1 MAHGSIRKIGD
12 KYEVTFDFGKNSE
25 GKRIRKYKRFSSFRN
40 ARKALAEHDHA
51 VEVKSFVMP
60 TELTLGEW
68 MDFWV
73 ESIIA
78 PKSAYTTVYAYNNIK
93 NKYIKPLIGQIKL
106 QEINAQQIQKYLLR
120 LSNDYHLSPNTV
132 IKHYELLNYS
142 MGFAYRQDYVTK
154 NPLEKVERPKKHQY
168 EAKFYTTEQLAELLT
183 LVKGDQLEL
192 TVNLAAYFGLRRGE
206 ICGLTW
212 EDADLENEMIYVR
225 RTRTSAG
232 SEIVEKDTKNRA
244 STRKLA
250 MPKTIKYL
258 LEKEQKHQQ
267 QRRRELGAVYID
279 TDYIIVMDG
288 GKPYRPNYLS
298 QLFGEF
304 LEKNNLP
311 RIVLH
316 ELRHTF
322 ASLSNEAGIPEFNIG
337 KALGHSTPS
346 TTKKIY
352 THLFDPV
359 QTSAINKVAEIVDD
373 AVKQHNTEA
382 DRTNRTVV
390 SVINEW
396 NPMKFSDEDLDYK
409 KEIELVVNYMLDG
422 GDKQLLGK
430 FIYDTFR
437 ESFGSR
443 FFKCDEGECELIGK
457 RMQL

>member
-12 KYEVTFDFGKNSE
+12 KYEVTFDFGKDAT
-25 GKRIRKYKRFSSFRN
+25 GKRIRKFKRFSSFRN
-40 ARKALAEHDHA
+40 ARKALAEHDHC
-51 VEVKSFVMP
+51 VESKAYVMP
-60 TELTLGEW
+60 NDMTLSEW
-68 MDFWV
+68 MDFWL

-93 NKYIKPLIGQIKL
+93 NKYIKPIIGHIKL
-106 QEINAQQIQKYLLR
+106 QELTAQQIQMYLIR
-120 LSNDYHLSPNTV
+120 LSDDYHLSPNTV
-132 IKHYELLNYS
+132 LKHYELLNYS
-142 MGFAYRQDYVTK
+142 MEFAVRQDYMSK
-154 NPLEKVERPKKHQY
+154 NPIEKVERPKKHQH

-212 EDADLENEMIYVR
+212 EDADFENEMIYVR
-225 RTRTSAG
+225 KTRTSAG
-232 SEIVEKDTKNRA
+232 SEIIEKDTKNRS

-258 LEKEQKHQQ
+258 LKKEYDNQQKL
-267 QRRRELGAVYID
+267 RKELGEAYID
-279 TDYIIVMDG
+279 TDYIVVMDG

-304 LEKNNLP
+304 LEKHELP
-311 RIVLH
+311 KIVLH

-322 ASLSNEAGIPEFNIG
+322 ASLSNDAGIPEFNVG

-359 QTSAINKVAEIVDD
+359 HTSAINKVAEIVDD
-373 AVKQHNTEA
+373 AVKQHNTEKDKIERA
-382 DRTNRTVV
+382 VPK
-390 SVINEW
+390 VINEW
-396 NPMKFSDEDLDYK
+396 NPLKFDKDKMDYQG
-409 KEIELVVNYMLDG
+409 EINKIKDYLLDG
-422 GDKQLLGK
+422 GDVKLLGK

-437 ESFGSR
+437 DSFGSR
-443 FFKCDEGECELIGK
+443 FFNCDEEECEIIGR
-457 RMQL
+457 RMQ